1 LTGEPSPAQL
11 PIAAPEDGRAAWL
24 RRLSIT
30 DFRNYARL
38 DLTLDDRPVVL
49 FGSNGSGK
57 TNILEAI
64 SLLGPG
70 RGIRGAALSEI
81 GRRQPEEPEGRAWAS
96 SAILVNSAGD
106 DTRLGVGLERTDTG
120 GFRRVAQRDGRPAGP
135 QELASEIRIVWLT
148 PAMDRVFA
156 ESASER
162 RKFFDRLV
170 MAHAPE
176 HGAVAAAYER
186 AMKARQR
193 LLDEDRRDRA
203 WLEALEQE
211 MAAHGVA
218 LAAARLEVLG
228 RLQTAI
234 DARGDGPFPQADLA
248 LEGVLEAALAEGK
261 TAGEIEDEFIK
272 TLASVRPRDAA
283 AGRALDGPHRSDV
296 KARHRAKNMPAEQC
310 STGEQKAILVAVTLA
325 NARSLGPG
333 GIGLNGRANPLLL
346 LDEAGAHFD
355 DKRRAALYNE
365 LAILPGQA
373 WLTGADKSLFDSF
386 AGAAQFIEVSDGK
399 IRPL

>member
-1 LTGEPSPAQL
+1 LTGDVSSAQ
-11 PIAAPEDGRAAWL
+11 PPVASPEDGRAAWL

-81 GRRQPEEPEGRAWAS
+81 GRRQPEEAEGRAWAS

-186 AMKARQR
+186 ALKARQR

-203 WLEALEQE
+203 WLEALETE
-211 MAAHGVA
+211 IASHGVA

-228 RLQTAI
+228 RLQAAI
-234 DARGDGPFPQADLA
+234 DARGDGPFPQADL
-248 LEGVLEAALAEGK
+248 G
-261 TAGEIEDEFIK
+261 TAPIRRESPPSGEK
-272 TLASVRPRDAA
+272 YACGTML
-283 AGRALDGPHRSDV
+283 HR
-296 KARHRAKNMPAEQC
+296 RAKGHFGCSNLSQC
-310 STGEQKAILVAVTLA
+310 
-325 NARSLGPG
+325 AR
-333 GIGLNGRANPLLL
+333 IGAWRNRAQRTR
-346 LDEAGAHFD
+346 ESVIIIG
-355 DKRRAALYNE
+355 
-365 LAILPGQA
+365 
-373 WLTGADKSLFDSF
+373 
-386 AGAAQFIEVSDGK
+386 
-399 IRPL
+399 

>member
-1 LTGEPSPAQL
+1 M
-11 PIAAPEDGRAAWL
+11 RAAWI
-24 RRLSIT
+24 RRLAIT
-30 DFRNYARL
+30 DFRNYGRL
-38 DLTLDDRPVVL
+38 DLELDDRPVVL
-49 FGSNGSGK
+49 FGSNGAGK

-70 RGIRGAALSEI
+70 RGLRGATLAEV
-81 GRRQPEEPEGRAWAS
+81 GRRLPEEAEGRAWAA
-96 SAILVNSAGD
+96 SASLMDSMGD
-106 DTRLGVGLERTDTG
+106 ETRIGIGLERTETG

-135 QELASEIRIVWLT
+135 QELAERVRLVWLT

-156 ESASER
+156 ESAGER

-170 MAHAPE
+170 MAHAPQ

-186 AMKARQR
+186 AMKARQK

-203 WLEALEQE
+203 WLDALEAE

-218 LAAARLEVLG
+218 LAAARLEVLS
-228 RLQTAI
+228 RLQAAI

-248 LEGVLEAALAEGK
+248 LEGALEAALAAGK
-261 TAGEIEDEFIK
+261 PAAEVEDSFAAI
-272 TLASVRPRDAA
+272 LAEMRARDAGV
-283 AGRALDGPHRSDV
+283 GRALDGPHRSDV

-325 NARSLGPG
+325 NCRALGPAG
-333 GIGLNGRANPLLL
+333 SSLNGPANPLLL

-355 DKRRAALYNE
+355 DKRRAALYTE
-365 LAILPGQA
+365 LSLLPGQA
-373 WLTGADKSLFDSF
+373 WLTGADRSLFESF

-399 IRPL
+399 ARPLDAEN